1 MSKRSQTHTISNTMK
16 ATHFSIGLGFIL
28 LLASCMQD
36 KAKNGD
42 IKTILFED
50 KYTDL
55 TEKMDFQFIQ
65 LETNDESLISMISSA
80 QLIDDKLYLLD
91 VYKKQEVL
99 VFDTTGRYITKIAE
113 KGNGPKEYVSLSG
126 MYVNPESKEIVLA
139 DYKNKFLFYD
149 MDSCHLKRTLHSS
162 FCTYD
167 FIQTDENRFVYTSI
181 KGFEQLG
188 KNKKQYVLITDS
200 TEKVINYGFPLPFFT
215 PYSTSLSGTECYCFD
230 NQYFVYYHLVPDVY
244 QIKSD
249 KIVPAYRLAFESME
263 FPPVDFLQRASENKR
278 DYTIDLEQSDYIS
291 AYALF
296 ETKDVYMAYLMH
308 KRMPVM
314 AFYDKQTQESYT
326 FDLKAYYKSLQLNAL
341 LFPLGASDEYII
353 FKINLDDV
361 ESPNEIKNP
370 ELRKVVENRKEDD
383 NYIIA
388 LGKWKR
394 NS

>member
-1 MSKRSQTHTISNTMK
+1 M
-16 ATHFSIGLGFIL
+16 
-28 LLASCMQD
+28 
-36 KAKNGD
+36 
-42 IKTILFED
+42 
-50 KYTDL
+50 
-55 TEKMDFQFIQ
+55 
-65 LETNDESLISMISSA
+65 
-80 QLIDDKLYLLD
+80 
-91 VYKKQEVL
+91 
-99 VFDTTGRYITKIAE
+99 
-113 KGNGPKEYVSLSG
+113 
-126 MYVNPESKEIVLA
+126 
-139 DYKNKFLFYD
+139 
-149 MDSCHLKRTLHSS
+149 
-162 FCTYD
+162 
-167 FIQTDENRFVYTSI
+167 
-181 KGFEQLG
+181 
-188 KNKKQYVLITDS
+188 
-200 TEKVINYGFPLPFFT
+200 
-215 PYSTSLSGTECYCFD
+215 
-230 NQYFVYYHLVPDVY
+230 
-244 QIKSD
+244 
-249 KIVPAYRLAFESME
+249 PAYRLAFESME

-296 ETKDVYMAYLMH
+296 ETKEVYMAYLMH

>member
-1 MSKRSQTHTISNTMK
+1 M
-16 ATHFSIGLGFIL
+16 
-28 LLASCMQD
+28 
-36 KAKNGD
+36 
-42 IKTILFED
+42 
-50 KYTDL
+50 
-55 TEKMDFQFIQ
+55 
-65 LETNDESLISMISSA
+65 
-80 QLIDDKLYLLD
+80 
-91 VYKKQEVL
+91 
-99 VFDTTGRYITKIAE
+99 
-113 KGNGPKEYVSLSG
+113 
-126 MYVNPESKEIVLA
+126 
-139 DYKNKFLFYD
+139 
-149 MDSCHLKRTLHSS
+149 
-162 FCTYD
+162 
-167 FIQTDENRFVYTSI
+167 
-181 KGFEQLG
+181 
-188 KNKKQYVLITDS
+188 
-200 TEKVINYGFPLPFFT
+200 
-215 PYSTSLSGTECYCFD
+215 
-230 NQYFVYYHLVPDVY
+230 
-244 QIKSD
+244 
-249 KIVPAYRLAFESME
+249 PAYRLAFESME

>member
-1 MSKRSQTHTISNTMK
+1 
-16 ATHFSIGLGFIL
+16 
-28 LLASCMQD
+28 
-36 KAKNGD
+36 
-42 IKTILFED
+42 
-50 KYTDL
+50 
-55 TEKMDFQFIQ
+55 
-65 LETNDESLISMISSA
+65 
-80 QLIDDKLYLLD
+80 
-91 VYKKQEVL
+91 
-99 VFDTTGRYITKIAE
+99 
-113 KGNGPKEYVSLSG
+113 
-126 MYVNPESKEIVLA
+126 
-139 DYKNKFLFYD
+139 
-149 MDSCHLKRTLHSS
+149 
-162 FCTYD
+162 
-167 FIQTDENRFVYTSI
+167 
-181 KGFEQLG
+181 
-188 KNKKQYVLITDS
+188 
-200 TEKVINYGFPLPFFT
+200 
-215 PYSTSLSGTECYCFD
+215 
-230 NQYFVYYHLVPDVY
+230 
-244 QIKSD
+244 
-249 KIVPAYRLAFESME
+249 ME

-296 ETKDVYMAYLMH
+296 ETKEVYMAYLMH

-388 LGKWKR
+388 LGKWKT